1 MGGAEALLAAAQRS
15 FDEGDYRWVAELLN
29 HLVFADPSNTAA
41 RELQADT
48 FEQLGYQSESA
59 TFRNAYLTGAQE
71 LRNGTLPSRPVRR
84 TGYQDAMTV
93 EQMFDTLAVR
103 LRAEDVGGM
112 HLTLNF
118 TFTDVDEMWVLGLSN
133 RALHAVRG
141 RHDEHAAATMRL
153 TRAQLLAVIDG
164 EGSWDSVEST
174 GDVAA
179 ADAIFGNLDTFISM
193 FPLVEP

>member
-1 MGGAEALLAAAQRS
+1 MLFRS
-15 FDEGDYRWVAELLN
+15 ELLN
-29 HLVFADPSNTAA
+29 HLVFADPTNTAA

-103 LRAEDVGGM
+103 LKAEEVGGSSV
-112 HLTLNF
+112 LLNF
-118 TFTDVDEMWVLGLSN
+118 TFTDVGEQWVLGLSN
-133 RALHAVRG
+133 RALHAVPG
-141 RHDEHAAATMRL
+141 RHDDGAAATFTL

-164 EGSWDSVEST
+164 EGSWDDVECR
-174 GDVAA
+174 GDATAA
-179 ADAIFGNLDTFISM
+179 AAIFGHLDTFMSM